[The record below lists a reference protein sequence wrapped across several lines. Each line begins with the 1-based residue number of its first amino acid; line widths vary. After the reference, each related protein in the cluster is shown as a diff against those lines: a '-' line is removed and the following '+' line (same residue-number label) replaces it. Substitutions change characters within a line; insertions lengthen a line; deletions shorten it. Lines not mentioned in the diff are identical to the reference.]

1 MDNFGLVLAGLC
13 LVTVIILAFL
23 FPAYLIDAI
32 RLTDAEKAQEARGKA
47 CASFGCMILLILWLV
62 LGSL

>member
-1 MDNFGLVLAGLC
+1 MAFRL
-13 LVTVIILAFL
+13 TVKGICILIAIILAFL

-47 CASFGCMILLILWLV
+47 CTSFGCMILLALWLI
-62 LGSL
+62 LGNL